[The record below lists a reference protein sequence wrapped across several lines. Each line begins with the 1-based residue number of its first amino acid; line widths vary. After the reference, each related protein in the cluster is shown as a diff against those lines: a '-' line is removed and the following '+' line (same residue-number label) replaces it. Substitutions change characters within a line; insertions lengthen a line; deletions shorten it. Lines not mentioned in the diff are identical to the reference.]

1 MKKAYR
7 NCQNGNRFM
16 LHLLAVFM
24 LLVGISAN
32 TFAQYSGGLG
42 TEEAPYQIATAADM
56 QTLANTV
63 AGGTDY
69 AGVYFSVCQDIDLA
83 GVAMQ
88 PIGTATTPFK
98 GVFKGGGYTLS
109 NLTLNLPGSDNVGLF
124 GYASSANISNFFLK
138 SVNIT
143 GADCVGGIIG
153 YATLNTAVG
162 QVLVTGTIT
171 GANKV
176 GGLIGSAE
184 VQVQLETS
192 TNCADV
198 EATGSYVG
206 GILGYAYDNTFF
218 SEIVLVLSPPHKV
231 EHPHLHFFLAS
242 LDYIEEIFNILKINM
257 L

>member
-1 MKKAYR
+1 
-7 NCQNGNRFM
+7 
-16 LHLLAVFM
+16 M